1 MQEIVEKI
9 DARKLIRMTPEEVA
23 QFLESVMNAALA
35 TLDRDGYPHLVA
47 MSFAR
52 DANGDIV
59 MTSFGKAQKVLNLQR
74 DPRAAVMVDRGLAY
88 DKLQGVMIRGRA
100 EIVEGA
106 DAVLAVMRQVMRKQ
120 ARLAGRSDLAEGGEI
135 SENYRRQAAKRVVIR
150 IRPEKLASWD
160 HAKIAAAA
168 RARME

>member
-1 MQEIVEKI
+1 
-9 DARKLIRMTPEEVA
+9 MTPEEAA
-23 QFLESVMNAALA
+23 QFLDGAMNGALA
-35 TLDRDGYPHLVA
+35 TLDRDGFPHLVA

-100 EIVEGA
+100 EVIA
-106 DAVLAVMRQVMRKQ
+106 DREAVLATMRLMMRKQ
-120 ARLAGRSDLAEGGEI
+120 ARLAGGSDLAAGGEI
-135 SENYRRQAAKRVVIR
+135 SESYRRQAEKRVVIR
-150 IRPEKLASWD
+150 LRPEKWASWD

-168 RARME
+168 RARTE